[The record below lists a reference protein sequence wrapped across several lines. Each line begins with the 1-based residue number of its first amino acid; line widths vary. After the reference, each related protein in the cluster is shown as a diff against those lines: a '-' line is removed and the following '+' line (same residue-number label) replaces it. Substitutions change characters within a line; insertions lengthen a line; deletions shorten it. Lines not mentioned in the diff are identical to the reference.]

1 MQAQQA
7 RSSAGL
13 SLLQALNIALGIWI
27 LGSTYW
33 LGLHVYKGARVAN
46 GLGATLIIGFA
57 ITQLAVPRW
66 RVWSWVGVL
75 TGVFVA
81 AAPFLFDFTVEDGL
95 VQAITFRAEPQVL
108 ASLVR
113 RTGAEQK

>member
-13 SLLQALNIALGIWI
+13 SLLQSLNIALGIWV

-33 LGLHVYKGARVAN
+33 LGLHVYRGARIAN
-46 GLGATLIIGFA
+46 GMGAALIIGFA
-57 ITQLAVPRW
+57 ITQLALPRW

-75 TGVFVA
+75 IGVFVA
-81 AAPFLFDFTVEDGL
+81 AAPFLFDFSVVTAGTISNVVCGILMALIAATGL
-95 VQAITFRAEPQVL
+95 L
-108 ASLVR
+108 R
-113 RTGAEQK
+113 R

>member
-13 SLLQALNIALGIWI
+13 SLIQALNIALGIWI

-33 LGLHVYKGARVAN
+33 LGLQEYKGARIAN
-46 GLGATLIIGFA
+46 GMGAALIIGFA
-57 ITQLAVPRW
+57 ITQLAIPQW

-81 AAPFLFDFTVEDGL
+81 AAPFLFDFTVMTAGTINNVVCGILMALIAATGL
-95 VQAITFRAEPQVL
+95 L
-108 ASLVR
+108 R
-113 RTGAEQK
+113 R